1 MYINIRGEVNSTMN
15 IYVQE
20 LQKVYD
26 ELRLHIATLN
36 LINSLNDEAYI
47 EDIQTVLYYWTDR
60 LMCLED
66 EIQSILEF

>member
-1 MYINIRGEVNSTMN
+1 MN